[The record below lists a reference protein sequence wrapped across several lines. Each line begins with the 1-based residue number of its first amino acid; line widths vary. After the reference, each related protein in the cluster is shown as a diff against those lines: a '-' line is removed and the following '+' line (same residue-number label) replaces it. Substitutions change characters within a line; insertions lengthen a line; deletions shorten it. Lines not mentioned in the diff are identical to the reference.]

1 MTELNSQEK
10 VDQLIQHFWK
20 NGYLTVKRK
29 YGTYLP
35 EPTRVGMYDIDAIGK
50 QKKKFAIGINL
61 SADELNDPEI
71 INKLNFLA
79 TRNTKYTQK
88 KVLLFVGVS
97 KELREKAKLIIS
109 QLDAQVR
116 KNIKLAVI
124 PEGNMN

>member
-1 MTELNSQEK
+1 MTELNNQER

-35 EPTRVGMYDIDAIGK
+35 EPTRVGTYDVDAIGK
-50 QKKKFAIGINL
+50 QRKKYAIGINL
-61 SADELNDPEI
+61 SENELNDPEI
-71 INKLNFLA
+71 INKLNYLA

-88 KVLLFVGVS
+88 KVLLFVGVPR
-97 KELREKAKLIIS
+97 ELRDKAKLIIA
-109 QLDAQVR
+109 QLDTEVR

-124 PEGNMN
+124 SERNVN

>member
-1 MTELNSQEK
+1 MTELNNQER

-35 EPTRVGMYDIDAIGK
+35 EPTRVGTYDVDAIGK
-50 QKKKFAIGINL
+50 QRKKYAIGINL
-61 SADELNDPEI
+61 SEEELNDPQI
-71 INKLNFLA
+71 VDKLNFLA

-88 KVLLFVGVS
+88 KVLLFVGVA
-97 KELREKAKLIIS
+97 REFRDKAKLIIAR
-109 QLDAQVR
+109 LDTEVR

-124 PEGNMN
+124 PEGNLN